1 MNQHKPK
8 DDPEPTGYLKSRV
21 MTEILP
27 RADKELAII
36 REKAIEEDPVLQKA
50 AMNINLR
57 AGEFLL
63 KSKLNPKSSAGET
76 VGLKKT
82 DLVEIE

>member
-1 MNQHKPK
+1 
-8 DDPEPTGYLKSRV
+8 
-21 MTEILP
+21 MTDILEK
-27 RADKELAII
+27 ADVELAMI
-36 REKAIEEDPVLQKA
+36 REKAIEGDQILQKS
-50 AMNINLR
+50 AMNGNLR

-82 DLVEIE
+82 DIV